1 MYGLT
6 RLSGGYLSMQSSH
19 APLSAMSPVTSHTQL
34 LHLNPD
40 PNVTMSTLSPTLSLP
55 LASMYDST
63 YHRLLADVFPHLC
76 SVILAGSTSSSSS
89 PRLFFTA
96 SITAVPPGCRQKCST
111 PFLKSIFGAP
121 SPPAITF
128 FPGDGEVEER
138 SLRHRRRA
146 AKRASSETGRTRG
159 ARRRRLT
166 AKARTAALGSD
177 LLRLIPTRPSSSS
190 RCVAHACASSF
201 APMCA
206 RTRQPS
212 SILARRRRAGSLVS
226 ITAAPPL
233 RNRQLAS
240 IIDLSV
246 PEYQLGAMD
255 SDDTTSA
262 TDAPRRDRSAFR
274 ARSSATS
281 PALQP
286 IPHGDVEDEHVDVEW
301 VDAGLGE
308 ELGDGGV
315 EEGVHLAERVAEG
328 GGVLA
333 AVEDAERGVGVL
345 ADAGADDHAEEE
357 AVVGEAEALVALDHV
372 AGRLGGDLPAVA
384 GLVADVVEEVAARP
398 PAASGGGPG
407 EVGQGVRQEEHPK
420 LVNTLSCQLVGSV
433 VGYQ

>member
-128 FPGDGEVEER
+128 FPGDGDVEEEER
-138 SLRHRRRA
+138 SLRQRRRA

-166 AKARTAALGSD
+166 AKARTAALGRD

-206 RTRQPS
+206 RTRHPS

-262 TDAPRRDRSAFR
+262 SDAPRRDRSAFR
-274 ARSSATS
+274 ARSSAIS

-286 IPHGDVEDEHVDVEW
+286 IPVRLYAATWCGGEHGDVEDEHVDVEG

-315 EEGVHLAERVAEG
+315 EEGVHLVERVAEG

-372 AGRLGGDLPAVA
+372 AGRLRRDLPAVA
-384 GLVADVVEEVAARP
+384 GLVADVVEEVTA
-398 PAASGGGPG
+398 
-407 EVGQGVRQEEHPK
+407 
-420 LVNTLSCQLVGSV
+420 
-433 VGYQ
+433 